1 MPNFTDY
8 ALYELV
14 EYYKGRMTAEWDHTS
29 LLCALIANC
38 HSAKKKFKPKQFN
51 PFMRTP
57 KPELDGE
64 QAKEWLRKQL
74 GR

>member
-1 MPNFTDY
+1 M
-8 ALYELV
+8 A
-14 EYYKGRMTAEWDHTS
+14 AEWDHTS

-57 KPELDGE
+57 KPELDGNE
-64 QAKEWLRKQL
+64 AREWLRKKL
-74 GR
+74 NG